1 MWTAAPLSLWARGR
15 ARTEMNRALQPVRS
29 AWEYLKE
36 ISGENAYDRYRAV
49 HTATHP
55 DKPPMDRGEFYRW
68 RQDEKYNNPGSRC
81 P

>member
-1 MWTAAPLSLWARGR
+1 MHELLK
-15 ARTEMNRALQPVRS
+15 PVRY
-29 AWEYLKE
+29 AWGYLKE
-36 ISGENAYDRYRAV
+36 ISGENAYDRYLAV

-55 DKPPMDRGEFYRW
+55 GKTPMNRSEFYRA

>member
-1 MWTAAPLSLWARGR
+1 MKETLR
-15 ARTEMNRALQPVRS
+15 AI
-29 AWEYLKE
+29 WDYFKE
-36 ISGENAYDRYRAV
+36 ITGENAYDCYLAL

-55 DKPPMDRGEFYRW
+55 DKPPMSRSEFYRN

>member
-1 MWTAAPLSLWARGR
+1 MKETLR
-15 ARTEMNRALQPVRS
+15 AI
-29 AWEYLKE
+29 WDYFKE
-36 ISGENAYDRYRAV
+36 ISGENAYDRYLAL

-55 DKPPMDRGEFYRW
+55 GKPPMSRSEFYRN